1 MSGIQNL
8 NSSLDNSPIEH
19 SQEEQQAPN
28 SGTSEASGG
37 APLIPPDGQA
47 PWGDSHAGVESFLA
61 GDSRSSANAT
71 GEPSRGDSES
81 SGSKYSQDSLTSGN
95 RSNSQSTGSGYA
107 AGESSGPGSTNSRA
121 SGSTYSE
128 GSLIGRYKNN
138 SEAGYTGGE
147 SSSPGSTNSE
157 SSGSRHLG
165 SDGSSIHF
173 SGGDS
178 DSESGSISSGS
189 KYSQES
195 GRAETT
201 GNRLLD
207 RINRGSGS
215 DDYSSGSSSGDEIRR
230 PANSSS
236 RPDSSGSSIG
246 SLPNPYSRPGSSIGS
261 LPNPHS
267 RPASPDL
274 NKPLPEKPLPSPPA
288 SSLNSPRGSAQS
300 SGSSIEGVD
309 DSKTLARLAQQ
320 QKDRIDDRQVYR
332 REGSKL
338 NSSQPAPTS
347 AAASGSNR
355 PGVAQRLREGVTP
368 SSVRN
373 NRLQTQ
379 AQESRANLIQAGG
392 TQGAGY
398 IASAPPRPE
407 ALKKSSKPLPE
418 TPPPTPPAKD

>member
-8 NSSLDNSPIEH
+8 NSGSSPIEH
-19 SQEEQQAPN
+19 NQEELEASN
-28 SGTSEASGG
+28 SGSSEASGG
-37 APLIPPDGQA
+37 APLTPPDGQA

-81 SGSKYSQDSLTSGN
+81 SGSKYSQDSLVSGSRN
-95 RSNSQSTGSGYA
+95 NSQSTGSGYA
-107 AGESSGPGSTNSRA
+107 AGESSGSGSTNSRA

-147 SSSPGSTNSE
+147 SSGPGSTNSE
-157 SSGSRHLG
+157 SSRSRHLG

-173 SGGDS
+173 DGGDS
-178 DSESGSISSGS
+178 ESESGSVSSGS
-189 KYSQES
+189 KYSQDGES
-195 GRAETT
+195 GHVETT

-215 DDYSSGSSSGDEIRR
+215 SSHDYSSESSSGDEIRR

-236 RPDSSGSSIG
+236 RPDSSGSSIA

-267 RPASPDL
+267 RPASPDYD
-274 NKPLPEKPLPSPPA
+274 KPLPEKPLPSPPT
-288 SSLNSPRGSAQS
+288 SSLNSSRGSAQS
-300 SGSSIEGVD
+300 SGSSIEGID

-320 QKDRIDDRQVYR
+320 QNDRDDRQVYR

-338 NSSQPAPTS
+338 DSSQPASTS

-355 PGVAQRLREGVTP
+355 PGVGQRLREGLTP

-379 AQESRANLIQAGG
+379 AQQSRANLIQAGG
-392 TQGAGY
+392 RQGAGY

-407 ALKKSSKPLPE
+407 TLNKSSKPLPQ
-418 TPPPTPPAKD
+418 TPPTPPAKD